1 MAKYNF
7 QLNNYHAIKHAD
19 LEISGITVIAGVN
32 GCGKSTLSRWLYYI
46 VNVISS
52 FDNLLFTDFRN
63 QVIQSL
69 QKYSKAIEDL
79 AAYAGEDKKKDFE
92 RCLSLMSLVT
102 SENGGTEKLNLYY
115 EQAID
120 LLDAMLVNYV
130 SKEQNLKQVKRVLN
144 LFGLSDAKHYQ
155 EDMEQLAI
163 HEFAKHDLAYKRLK
177 SERLKSVFIEKIISL
192 YCEKDFF
199 PQKISFKEDDV
210 ELLSDKIG
218 KAYSL
223 DNAIYIGTPTA
234 ISLRQSDKVMMNVLK
249 HKVISSNGKSMGD
262 KGNKL
267 VIDVIREMLNGSI
280 VEKENFGEID
290 LIYRSKEGLDI
301 RLEDVASGYKP
312 LAYMQRLIENGWL
325 TDSTLLEIDEPE
337 TNLHPQWVVEYAR
350 LLVLINK
357 TFGTKILITSH
368 NPDMVSAIKYISES
382 EGIAESTRFYLA
394 EQSDGSSLYEYR
406 NLGND
411 INPVFDSFNQSFSTL
426 EKYATDFGK
435 L

>member
-19 LEISGITVIAGVN
+19 LEISGITVVAGVN

-46 VNVISS
+46 VNVMAS
-52 FDNLLFTDFRN
+52 FDKLLFADFRN

-69 QKYSKAIEDL
+69 QKYSKVLEDL
-79 AAYAGEDKKKDFE
+79 AFYAGDDKKENFK

-102 SENGGTEKLNLYY
+102 SDNGGTAKLNLYY
-115 EQAID
+115 ERAID
-120 LLDAMLVNYV
+120 LIDEMLVIYMLQ
-130 SKEQNLKQVKRVLN
+130 EQNPKQVQRVLN
-144 LFGLSDAKHYQ
+144 LFGLSDAEHFQ
-155 EDMEQLAI
+155 EDMEKLAI
-163 HEFAKHDLAYKRLK
+163 RDFSKYELSYRRLK
-177 SERLKSVFIEKIISL
+177 TERLRSVLIEKVNSS
-192 YCEKDFF
+192 YSENDAFPKDM
-199 PQKISFKEDDV
+199 SFKEDDV

-234 ISLRQSDKVMMNVLK
+234 ISLRQSDKVMMNDLK
-249 HKVISSNGKSMGD
+249 NKVISSSD
-262 KGNKL
+262 KPVDDKVNKQL
-267 VIDVIREMLNGSI
+267 TEVIRRMLNGSI
-280 VEKENFGEID
+280 VEKENLGEVD
-290 LIYRSKEGLDI
+290 LYYHNREGRDI

-337 TNLHPQWVVEYAR
+337 TNLHPQWVVEFAC

-368 NPDMVSAIKYISES
+368 NPDMVSALKYISES
-382 EGIAESTRFYLA
+382 EGIAENTRFYLA
-394 EQSDGSSLYEYR
+394 EQSDGSILFEYR
-406 NLGND
+406 DLGND